1 MNDYSTLY
9 RLAHRVTTLYE
20 KLKMSRQHIGNRL
33 LTNKEREDIFE
44 NMVDK
49 LLSKIPASRS
59 TDNAASYRAEELQ
72 NASGVRGRN
81 QRLILDAFLKYPMT
95 TTKELSYLTGLDRYM
110 VARRAPDL
118 YPVYL
123 DRVDGPQGYRWF
135 VRKMPLGGK
144 Q

>member
-20 KLKMSRQHIGNRL
+20 KLKMNQL
-33 LTNKEREDIFE
+33 P
-44 NMVDK
+44 
-49 LLSKIPASRS
+49 LLSKVPASRS

-95 TTKELSYLTGLDRYM
+95 TTKELSDLTGLDRYM

-123 DRVDGPQGYRWF
+123 DRVNGPQGYRWF
-135 VRKMPLGGK
+135 VRKIPLGGK